1 MFGLRTDA
9 QAMGW
14 SPEAGDQ
21 SGPVKGS
28 LPDCA
33 AAQKDARDQNTQAMG
48 PRHSVTAII
57 PARNEAAVVA
67 QSIRSLAG
75 QSYAGAFRIV
85 LVDDDSTDGTADIA
99 RKADVSGR
107 LTIIRAAPLPPGWT
121 GKLWAVSQGV
131 AHAGAPDYLLL
142 TDADI
147 VHPPQ
152 NLAELVSRAEH
163 GYDLVSYMAKLK
175 CDSPAERALI
185 PAFVFFFF
193 QLYPPAWIRDPRR
206 KTAGAAGGCILIRR
220 EMLEQIGGIGA
231 IRGELIDDCALARAV
246 KRAGGRVWLGLSEGT
261 RSIRD
266 YATFGEIGR
275 MISRTA
281 FTQLRYSALLLA
293 GTVFGLAF
301 VYLLPVALTIAGQPL
316 GALAWLLMSICYWPA
331 PLLPAQSAVGAA
343 AAVDRGVL
351 YDMHGPLRRSILAG
365 RGRALEGACSGWLVR
380 RGCRP
385 GRRMLCR

>member
-1 MFGLRTDA
+1 LTLIGAAVCLLWVYLLWRGA
-9 QAMGW
+9 GPWLASLGAPEYSQA
-14 SPEAGDQ
+14 
-21 SGPVKGS
+21 
-28 LPDCA
+28 
-33 AAQKDARDQNTQAMG
+33 KD
-48 PRHSVTAII
+48 PRPSVAAII
-57 PARNEAAVVA
+57 PARNEAGVVA
-67 QSIRSLAG
+67 QSIRSLTE

-85 LVDDDSTDGTADIA
+85 LVDDDSADGTAGIA
-99 RKADVSGR
+99 RNADASGR
-107 LTIIRAAPLPPGWT
+107 LTVVRAAPLPPGWT

-152 NLAELVSRAEH
+152 NLDELVSRAES
-163 GYDLVSYMAKLK
+163 GYDLVSYMATLK
-175 CDSPAERALI
+175 CDSLAERALI

-193 QLYPPAWIRDPRR
+193 LLYPPAWIRNPRR
-206 KTAGAAGGCILIRR
+206 KTAGAAGGCILIHRA
-220 EMLEQIGGIGA
+220 MLERIGGITA

-281 FTQLRYSALLLA
+281 FTQLRYSALVLA
-293 GTVFGLAF
+293 GTVLGLAF
-301 VYLLPVALTIAGQPL
+301 AYWLPVALTLAGQPL

-331 PLLPAQSAVGAA
+331 LRFYRRSPLWAPLLPFVAAFYMGCTLHSAVQYW
-343 AAVDRGVL
+343 RGTGGL
-351 YDMHGPLRRSILAG
+351 WKGRIQAG
-365 RGRALEGACSGWLVR
+365 
-380 RGCRP
+380 
-385 GRRMLCR
+385 

>member
-1 MFGLRTDA
+1 MGLRHMDP
-9 QAMGW
+9 
-14 SPEAGDQ
+14 S
-21 SGPVKGS
+21 
-28 LPDCA
+28 
-33 AAQKDARDQNTQAMG
+33 
-48 PRHSVTAII
+48 HSVTAII
-57 PARNEAAVVA
+57 PARNEADVVA
-67 QSIRSLAG
+67 QSICSLAG
-75 QSYAGAFRIV
+75 QCYAGAFRIV
-85 LVDDDSTDGTADIA
+85 LVDDDSADGTAGIA
-99 RKADVSGR
+99 RQADASGR
-107 LTIIRAAPLPPGWT
+107 LTVVRGAPLPPGWT

-131 AHAGAPDYLLL
+131 AHAGAADYLLL

-152 NLAELVSRAEH
+152 NLALLVSRAET

-175 CDSPAERALI
+175 CESPAERALI

-220 EMLEQIGGIGA
+220 EMLEHIGGIAA
-231 IRGELIDDCALARAV
+231 ISCELIDDCALARAV

-293 GTVFGLAF
+293 GTVLGLAF

-316 GALAWLLMSICYWPA
+316 GVLAWLLMSICYWPA
-331 PLLPAQSAVGAA
+331 LRFYGRSPLWAPLLPLIAAFYMACTVHSAVQYWRGA
-343 AAVDRGVL
+343 GGL
-351 YDMHGPLRRSILAG
+351 WKG
-365 RGRALEGACSGWLVR
+365 RVQAQ
-380 RGCRP
+380 
-385 GRRMLCR
+385 

>member
-1 MFGLRTDA
+1 MTLVGVAVLLLWVYLLWRSGAGPWPATLGFRAHT
-9 QAMGW
+9 QA
-14 SPEAGDQ
+14 
-21 SGPVKGS
+21 KGS
-28 LPDCA
+28 SIEA
-33 AAQKDARDQNTQAMG
+33 SGSTTG
-48 PRHSVTAII
+48 PRRSVTAII

-67 QSIRSLAG
+67 QSIHSLTE
-75 QSYAGAFRIV
+75 QSYAGPFRIV
-85 LVDDDSTDGTADIA
+85 LVDDDSSDGTAGIA
-99 RKADVSGR
+99 RNADASGR
-107 LTIIRAAPLPPGWT
+107 LTVVRAAPLPPGWT
-121 GKLWAVSQGV
+121 GKLWALSQGV

-152 NLAELVSRAEH
+152 NLAGLVSRAER

-193 QLYPPAWIRDPRR
+193 QLYPPAWIRNPRR

-220 EMLEQIGGIGA
+220 EMLERIGGIAA

-301 VYLLPVALTIAGQPL
+301 TYLLPVALTLAGQPL
-316 GALAWLLMSICYWPA
+316 GALAWLLMEICYWPA
-331 PLLPAQSAVGAA
+331 LRFYGRSPLWAPLLPLVAAFYMACTVHSAVQYWRGAGGLWKGR
-343 AAVDRGVL
+343 VQ
-351 YDMHGPLRRSILAG
+351 AG
-365 RGRALEGACSGWLVR
+365 
-380 RGCRP
+380 
-385 GRRMLCR
+385 

>member
-1 MFGLRTDA
+1 
-9 QAMGW
+9 
-14 SPEAGDQ
+14 
-21 SGPVKGS
+21 
-28 LPDCA
+28 
-33 AAQKDARDQNTQAMG
+33 
-48 PRHSVTAII
+48 
-57 PARNEAAVVA
+57 VVA
-67 QSIRSLAG
+67 QSIRSLAE
-75 QSYAGAFRIV
+75 QRYAGAFRIV
-85 LVDDDSTDGTADIA
+85 LVDDDSSDGTAGIA
-99 RKADVSGR
+99 RDADASGR
-107 LTIIRAAPLPPGWT
+107 LTVVRAAPLPPGWT

-131 AHAGAPDYLLL
+131 AHAGAPDYLPDYLLL

-152 NLAELVSRAEH
+152 NLDGLVSRAET

-175 CDSPAERALI
+175 CGSLAERALI

-193 QLYPPAWIRDPRR
+193 MLYPPAWIRNARR

-220 EMLEQIGGIGA
+220 ETLERIGGIAA

-293 GTVFGLAF
+293 GTIFGLAF
-301 VYLLPVALTIAGQPL
+301 TYLLPVALTVAGQPL

-331 PLLPAQSAVGAA
+331 LRFYGRSPLWAPLLPLIAAFYMGCTVHSAVQYWRGAGGFWKGR
-343 AAVDRGVL
+343 VQ
-351 YDMHGPLRRSILAG
+351 AG
-365 RGRALEGACSGWLVR
+365 
-380 RGCRP
+380 
-385 GRRMLCR
+385 